1 MAARTST
8 RTRTSTRDARK
19 RAKAAIS
26 HAKAAE
32 KEAKQLAKELPKG
45 AARSRVELLVAETH
59 ALRRAAQ
66 ADRKRAPARAA
77 KSAER
82 ITAVLDGTAM
92 RLVPG
97 ADRIRAREGRADA
110 AANAKRRSK
119 LLKRRRK
126 QAKKIQGWAKSIA
139 ARTVVQSVT
148 TPTDA
153 EAAKSDRKRIARARR
168 EDARGER

>member
-1 MAARTST
+1 MAKTTGT
-8 RTRTSTRDARK
+8 REQRK
-19 RAKAAIS
+19 RAKVAIS
-26 HAKAAE
+26 HAKDAE
-32 KEAKQLAKELPKG
+32 KETKLLLKDLPKG
-45 AARSRVELLVAETH
+45 KTRARVERLLGETR
-59 ALRRAAQ
+59 ALRRAAKH
-66 ADRKRAPARAA
+66 DRKLAPRRAA
-77 KSAER
+77 RSAER
-82 ITAVLDGTAM
+82 VTVVLDGMAS

-97 ADRIRAREGRADA
+97 AEQIRAKKQADSDA
-110 AANAKRRSK
+110 AANAKRRTK

-168 EDARGER
+168 EDARAAR